1 VIFSDEPFDVARA
14 DIVSE
19 FSKSPKVYMYIE
31 IAEILRDNGKRWKLP
46 SYIDTRAFIELLA
59 ETGMR
64 VCRFRV
70 AGIDTYR
77 YVFGEVSP
85 FYLAVFL
92 RRDSYLTH
100 HSAMYLHHL
109 IEQVPDAI
117 YVNSEQRDKPFQDG
131 ALSQGSID
139 RAFSR
144 PPRVTTNI
152 AVYEDQRIY
161 LLNGKFSNK
170 LGVVELRCGDQ
181 ETLPVTGLERTIV
194 DITVRPV
201 YSGGVH
207 EVLKAYKKAAPRV
220 SVDGIVEILK
230 KLDYVYP
237 YHQAIGFYLERSK
250 VYTEDQI
257 NLIRKFP
264 REFDFYLDYQMTETS
279 HSKRWKLHYPKD
291 I

>member
-1 VIFSDEPFDVARA
+1 MNSSNESFDLARE

-19 FSKSPKVYMYIE
+19 FSKPQKVYMYTE
-31 IAEILRDNGKRWKLP
+31 IAEILRTNRSRWKLP
-46 SYIDTRAFIELLA
+46 SYIDARSFIELLA

-85 FYLAVFL
+85 FYLAVSL

-100 HSAMYLHHL
+100 HSAMYLHRL
-109 IEQVPDAI
+109 IEQIPDAI
-117 YVNSEQRDKPFQDG
+117 YVNSEQRDKPFRDG
-131 ALSQGSID
+131 GLSQGSID

-144 PPRVTTNI
+144 PSRVTTNV
-152 AVYEDQRIY
+152 ALYEDQTIY
-161 LLNGKFSNK
+161 LLNGKFSDK
-170 LGVVELRCGDQ
+170 LGVVEMRHGDQ

-207 EVLKAYKKAAPRV
+207 EVLKAYKNAAPQV

-250 VYTEDQI
+250 VYTEDKI
-257 NLIRKFP
+257 NLIRKVTVYHP
-264 REFDFYLDYQMTETS
+264 SR
-279 HSKRWKLHYPKD
+279 
-291 I
+291 